1 MTKKIIL
8 VQSNPISAGLI
19 TEIINKIIRE
29 SPLIIFDNEEKPV
42 TLRNV
47 QKLEEKMKEKDKVI
61 LPNMNKLDKEV
72 KHLLDNRTE
81 GEVQVDVDFKSQLS
95 TTQSDGLKWRLAKA
109 WLTSLS
115 VSNTTLREI
124 A

>member
-1 MTKKIIL
+1 
-8 VQSNPISAGLI
+8 
-19 TEIINKIIRE
+19 
-29 SPLIIFDNEEKPV
+29 
-42 TLRNV
+42 
-47 QKLEEKMKEKDKVI
+47 MKEKDKVI
-61 LPNMNKLDKEV
+61 LQNKEFDEEV
-72 KHLLDNRTE
+72 KRLLNNRTD
-81 GEVQVDVDFKSQLS
+81 GEVQVDVDFKSQLP

>member
-1 MTKKIIL
+1 MAKKIIS

-95 TTQSDGLKWRLAKA
+95 TT
-109 WLTSLS
+109 
-115 VSNTTLREI
+115 
-124 A
+124 

>member
-29 SPLIIFDNEEKPV
+29 SPLIIFDNEEKSV

-95 TTQSDGLKWRLAKA
+95 TT
-109 WLTSLS
+109 
-115 VSNTTLREI
+115 
-124 A
+124 

>member
-29 SPLIIFDNEEKPV
+29 SPLIIFDNEEKTV

-95 TTQSDGLKWRLAKA
+95 TT
-109 WLTSLS
+109 
-115 VSNTTLREI
+115 
-124 A
+124 